1 MPFLKLIKPENE
13 AVAEDIREPE
23 VANSPEKLPDISE
36 IVYDSES
43 DSSDNIIQEEQ
54 QVPTE
59 SEPIHEPL
67 QVQEPEKESEP
78 ESEQEPEPEPVVNPE
93 PEQIEV
99 TESEQESEP
108 EPEPVVSPEPEQIE
122 VTESEQEPESEPEP
136 KQDEEF
142 ALKYDFTSG
151 KRYVDLV
158 STKTDFDRMLDE
170 LASISHDLLEHES
183 ERFAVKYSG
192 KFTGEADSEARKYE
206 AFLGGYIS
214 NAALILYDKGYRDA
228 AMKQLDQ
235 TKIMLETKKRLEEET
250 AAIHSRVEEN
260 NDVVDLSDI
269 LGLFGDG

>member
-23 VANSPEKLPDISE
+23 VVNSPEKLPDISE

-59 SEPIHEPL
+59 SEPIFEPL

-78 ESEQEPEPEPVVNPE
+78 EPAVSPE

-99 TESEQESEP
+99 TESEQEQEPEP

>member
-23 VANSPEKLPDISE
+23 VANSPEKLPDIPE
-36 IVYDSES
+36 AVCDSES

-54 QVPTE
+54 QVPSE
-59 SEPIHEPL
+59 SEPIPEPL

-78 ESEQEPEPEPVVNPE
+78 EPAVSPE

-99 TESEQESEP
+99 TESEQEQEPEP

-122 VTESEQEPESEPEP
+122 VTESEPEPEPEPEPESESN
-136 KQDEEF
+136 EEF

-183 ERFAVKYSG
+183 ERFAVKFSS